1 MNIPKITKSYLACI
15 RHWRLESLFYK
26 SFFIFATGG
35 HSHGVEE
42 AIAIEE
48 HLDQA
53 LNDHDHHGHSHDH

>member
-1 MNIPKITKSYLACI
+1 MYSAQ
-15 RHWRLESLFYK
+15 ESNATQTVEPLFYN

-48 HLDQA
+48 HSDQPPQ
-53 LNDHDHHGHSHDH
+53 NDHDHHGHSHDH